1 MTPIVPEPPQP
12 PSFADLVGGS
22 SVPRRLLLADDD
34 DEVRL
39 GIADLLG
46 TIGLEVLQ
54 AVSGVEALELLRDS
68 ISDGDAVH
76 AALLDVHMPGCGGL
90 EALPRIQELRSG
102 LPCLVYSGKLT
113 EGLELS
119 LRNAGACA
127 VLRKPVQPDLLRRE
141 VLQAI
146 ASSPYWNYPLGGDST
161 SAN

>member
-1 MTPIVPEPPQP
+1 MTPIVPEPQP
-12 PSFADLVGGS
+12 SSFADLVGGS

-76 AALLDVHMPGCGGL
+76 AALLDVHMPDRGGL
-90 EALPRIQELRSG
+90 YIFQAMQALTPDIPCILWSGEATEAYEQSALR
-102 LPCLVYSGKLT
+102 
-113 EGLELS
+113 
-119 LRNAGACA
+119 AGISAF
-127 VLRKPVQPDLLRRE
+127 LRKPVRPEILRDE
-141 VLQAI
+141 VQRVLPHRWG
-146 ASSPYWNYPLGGDST
+146 SLS
-161 SAN
+161 